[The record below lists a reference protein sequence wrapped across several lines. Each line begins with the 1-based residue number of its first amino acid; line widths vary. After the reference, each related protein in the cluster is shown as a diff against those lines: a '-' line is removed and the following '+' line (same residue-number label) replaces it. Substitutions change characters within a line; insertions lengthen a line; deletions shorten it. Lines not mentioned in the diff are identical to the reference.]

1 LFAVWCI
8 GGLVIG
14 CIECRLI
21 VVKVY
26 GSAFFGHRTTV
37 IFPGSRD
44 WRTGNE
50 RGEMKL
56 YTYYRSQ
63 ASFRVR
69 IALNLKGIA
78 REGFPVTTS
87 RACDRTI
94 GPRTRTRWCDDESAS
109 CSASNH
115 RAPPSDSS
123 ACMLPSTTHSTF
135 SGILSLAQLS
145 GSSDQ
150 MRLRKGAA
158 RLPPHE
164 GEPVAPHLGR
174 NGSTRQCRPAPSG
187 RASITV
193 VRTAQAGGDR
203 GREHQEPHG
212 RCERQVIGVFLSG
225 LG

>member
-1 LFAVWCI
+1 MAGTPAIDAVNSLFAVWCI

-37 IFPGSRD
+37 ICPGSRD

-174 NGSTRQCRPAPSG
+174 NGST
-187 RASITV
+187 
-193 VRTAQAGGDR
+193 
-203 GREHQEPHG
+203 
-212 RCERQVIGVFLSG
+212 
-225 LG
+225 